1 MRNRIVVIEHHPE
14 QKDDRA
20 SQHLSAMGFDL
31 DWRKPWQGDDLSIAI
46 DDIAGSVIYGGIQNV
61 SQRETYSYLK
71 TEMHWI
77 DRCLRHNIPLLG
89 ICLGGQLIAH
99 TLGAAVRP
107 HDDGLLEFGYYPIQ
121 PADTSHKFLSGELYV
136 MQCHEQGFELPPGA
150 QLLARGITYPN
161 QAFSYGEHT
170 YGLQFHPE
178 CTKTILERWQ
188 TSDWAPWNKPGVQT
202 KEQQNALSELYDSQ
216 MNDWFRKFLGS
227 LFKRPNINSNT

>member
-31 DWRKPWQGDDLSIAI
+31 DWRKPWQGDDLSITI

-121 PADTSHKFLSGELYV
+121 PTDTSHKFLSGELYV

-202 KEQQNALSELYDSQ
+202 KEQQDALAELYASHH
-216 MNDWFRKFLGS
+216 
-227 LFKRPNINSNT
+227 